1 MKAIGSIVKGAV
13 GFLQIT
19 EMAERH
25 DARAALN
32 VARGLVD
39 KVQELIKNQ

>member
-1 MKAIGSIVKGAV
+1 MFA
-13 GFLQIT
+13 LLLLT

-25 DARAALN
+25 DAKAALK
-32 VARGLVD
+32 VARGLVA

>member
-1 MKAIGSIVKGAV
+1 MFALL
-13 GFLQIT
+13 FLT

-25 DARAALN
+25 DAKAALN
-32 VARGLVD
+32 VARGLVA